1 MSDSRRTALVLA
13 HEPDGPAGQIGVRL
27 TERGFD
33 VHTHVITD
41 DYAEPQRFTP
51 WPPFDHFDLVVVMG
65 SVRYLTK
72 KHEISSWIHDE
83 VADVRRTIEAERPVL
98 GICFGGQVIA
108 DAMGGSV
115 EAAPD
120 PEVGWFDITPLD
132 GAPSVIAAG
141 PWFEWHH
148 DRFHPPADAQV
159 LADND
164 AAVQLIRLGRSV
176 GTQFHPE
183 VDTAHVAGFLR
194 DAPADYLAEIGIVP
208 DQMLAEIRGREN
220 DYRVRCN
227 AFVDWYL
234 DEIAFPTT

>member
-115 EAAPD
+115 DSSGVYTTPSHVSGQARIEARIESREALS
-120 PEVGWFDITPLD
+120 PERP
-132 GAPSVIAAG
+132 
-141 PWFEWHH
+141 
-148 DRFHPPADAQV
+148 
-159 LADND
+159 
-164 AAVQLIRLGRSV
+164 GRQR
-176 GTQFHPE
+176 G
-183 VDTAHVAGFLR
+183 R
-194 DAPADYLAEIGIVP
+194 DAEMPRSSPLRAPGDRSHL
-208 DQMLAEIRGREN
+208 RG
-220 DYRVRCN
+220 
-227 AFVDWYL
+227 AG
-234 DEIAFPTT
+234 